1 MLTCDDSVFSGHHS
15 NHQTSC
21 ILQNGSVLVYR
32 AHPGLQTFAC
42 VLLQHIPLRSMCFRS
57 TSGKRQQALQ
67 YCVSAA
73 VSRFGRPCLSAAR
86 RTIQPDSSMIQA
98 LVECDSTGQAY
109 LRQIHQL
116 KAGTQI
122 RQTIH
127 LEGGRLTATAAI
139 DSMSIYL
146 TYKDRYQTTEITRTE
161 TNTVTVTANI
171 LKSWQKL
178 LMFIGALALIITA
191 IRLYLKLRL

>member
-1 MLTCDDSVFSGHHS
+1 MKPSSL
-15 NHQTSC
+15 
-21 ILQNGSVLVYR
+21 ILVISVLLPLSSCSRRQY
-32 AHPGLQTFAC
+32 P
-42 VLLQHIPLRSMCFRS
+42 QH
-57 TSGKRQQALQ
+57 
-67 YCVSAA
+67 SADT
-73 VSRFGRPCLSAAR
+73 VTTTTVTETLHDTVI
-86 RTIQPDSSMIQA
+86 TIQPDTSMIQA
-98 LVECDSTGQAY
+98 LIECDSTGQAY

-122 RQTIH
+122 RQTLH
-127 LEGGRLTATAAI
+127 LEAGHLTATAAI

-146 TYKDRYQTTEITRTE
+146 TYKDRFQTTETTRTE
-161 TNTVTVTANI
+161 TDTVTLTTNI

>member
-1 MLTCDDSVFSGHHS
+1 MKP
-15 NHQTSC
+15 TSA
-21 ILQNGSVLVYR
+21 ILILPVI
-32 AHPGLQTFAC
+32 
-42 VLLQHIPLRSMCFRS
+42 LLLPSCSRRQYPQQS
-57 TSGKRQQALQ
+57 TGTVTTTTITETLHDTII
-67 YCVSAA
+67 
-73 VSRFGRPCLSAAR
+73 
-86 RTIQPDSSMIQA
+86 TIQPDSSMIQA

-127 LEGGRLTATAAI
+127 LEGGRLTATSAI

-146 TYKDRYQTTEITRTE
+146 TYKDRYQTTETSRTE
-161 TNTVTVTANI
+161 TSTITVTTNI

-191 IRLYLKLRL
+191 IKLYLRLSL